1 MPFLDGI
8 RARSV
13 MFVDRRRSIEQT
25 RPRPNPP
32 GVERARGA
40 LVKVSAH
47 RCERRG
53 PAKGDQKH
61 SMTEYH
67 NYYKRYA
74 LMGRFVMQPLT
85 LMASRRKYARE

>member
-1 MPFLDGI
+1 
-8 RARSV
+8 

-32 GVERARGA
+32 GAERARGA

-47 RCERRG
+47 RRERRG
-53 PAKGDQKH
+53 LVRGDEKH
-61 SMTEYH
+61 FMTEYH
-67 NYYKRYA
+67 NYYKRYG
-74 LMGRFVMQPLT
+74 LVGRFVMQPLT